1 MTAFHEQFIAALRDL
16 ADIKRRLDNTVR
28 HGPVAEVDAKKQRVR
43 LKTGGTEQ
51 EPQLSPWIPYGQVA
65 GAVKLHTPP
74 SVGQQMTM
82 FAPTGDFRQ
91 AMAMPFT
98 WSDDNKSPGEKP
110 DEHVL
115 TFENVSITMKKDS
128 LKFAVGDASLEI
140 TKDTIASIAKEAIRA
155 TVGASEVEQK
165 TGAVNVKAALIHA
178 VGETHLGVD
187 AKDEKAVRKVEV
199 VADLPSKKTFAKL

>member
-1 MTAFHEQFIAALRDL
+1 MTAFHEQFIGALRDL

-43 LKTGGTEQ
+43 LKIGGTDQ

-140 TKDTIASIAKEAIRA
+140 TKDTIASIAKEAIRG
-155 TVGASEVEQK
+155 TVGDSEVEQK
-165 TGAVNVKAALIHA
+165 SAAVNIKAAKVHT
-178 VGETHLGVD
+178 VGKTYLGVD
-187 AKDEKAVRKVEV
+187 AKDESPTIKVETE
-199 VADLPSKKTFAKL
+199 AGPAKQAFSKP